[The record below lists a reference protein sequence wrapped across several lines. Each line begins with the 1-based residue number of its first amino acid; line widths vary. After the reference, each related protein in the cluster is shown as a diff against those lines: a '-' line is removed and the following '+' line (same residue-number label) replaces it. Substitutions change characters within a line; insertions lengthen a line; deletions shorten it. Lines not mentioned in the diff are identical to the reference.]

1 MSKEKDAIDQS
12 LKSLEAKQNNI
23 DKLSKELDQ
32 SKKSMNSYYE
42 ARIKELEEKLVMIN
56 EERHK
61 IESKTSEYNSIKI
74 KEQELNEREKEIN

>member
-74 KEQELNEREKEIN
+74 KEQELNEREKELN